1 MGESGF
7 ILLPTEVDKIVDPF
21 VDAGNLLIVDN
32 DPLIDED
39 SKKKPSEEELSARVR
54 DNAQFLFNKIWE
66 LERKRIDEAICAKLP
81 GPLFRLP
88 REKPLPSERQLT
100 KWEQY
105 AQQKGIRK
113 RKKDRKVFDEQ
124 TQEWKARYGY
134 KSVKDNNAKE
144 WLIEIPDNKDP
155 MVDYFDERRN
165 AKREKVNKNEMQR
178 LRNIARLKGISSA
191 NATPLGIAV
200 DLNNRS
206 RHELVNQINRARY
219 STASHGAF
227 QPSIKNEKKLLKT
240 GKHHKYKPN
249 EANISDEKEKQ
260 LQILDKLSS
269 KNSVLNE
276 ARLAASQQSNQQQNV
291 DKSQS
296 KGPKRSKSAIHRQQ
310 HFQNKVK
317 KMKKTRGNSMKVGKQ
332 KKGRGGGG
340 SRSRCIFFLQYITF
354 C

>member
-1 MGESGF
+1 MGEQGF
-7 ILLPTEVDKIVDPF
+7 TLLSTEVNKILDPF
-21 VDAGNLLIVDN
+21 VDAGNLLIIDN
-32 DPLIDED
+32 DDLVDED
-39 SKKKPSEEELSARVR
+39 STSKPSEEELSAKVR

-66 LERKRIDEAICAKLP
+66 LERKRIGEAICAKLP
-81 GPLFRLP
+81 TPLLRLP

-105 AQQKGIRK
+105 AKQKGLRK

-134 KSVKDNNAKE
+134 KSVKNNNADD

-155 MVDYFDERRN
+155 MIDYFEEREK
-165 AKREKVNKNEMQR
+165 AKRERVSKNEMQR
-178 LRNIARLKGISSA
+178 LRNIARFKGPHISSA

-200 DLNNRS
+200 DLKDRS

-227 QPSIKNEKKLLKT
+227 QPAIKNEKKLLKT
-240 GKHHKYKPN
+240 GKHHKYEPN
-249 EANISDEKEKQ
+249 EVDTSGERKKQ
-260 LQILDKLSS
+260 LEILDRLSS
-269 KNSVLNE
+269 KKNILNE
-276 ARLAASQQSNQQQNV
+276 TRLAASQQSSLQQHV
-291 DKSQS
+291 DKNQN
-296 KGPKRSKSAIHRQQ
+296 KGPKRSKSTIHRQQ

-332 KKGRGGGG
+332 RKGRGGGG
-340 SRSRCIFFLQYITF
+340 SRFS
-354 C
+354 

>member
-1 MGESGF
+1 M
-7 ILLPTEVDKIVDPF
+7 IV
-21 VDAGNLLIVDN
+21 N
-32 DPLIDED
+32 E
-39 SKKKPSEEELSARVR
+39 R
-54 DNAQFLFNKIWE
+54 DCVHF
-66 LERKRIDEAICAKLP
+66 
-81 GPLFRLP
+81 
-88 REKPLPSERQLT
+88 
-100 KWEQY
+100 
-105 AQQKGIRK
+105 
-113 RKKDRKVFDEQ
+113 
-124 TQEWKARYGY
+124 
-134 KSVKDNNAKE
+134 
-144 WLIEIPDNKDP
+144 DP

-340 SRSRCIFFLQYITF
+340 SRSRLAVRSDISSICENNLKIALSNPLLTELPKVVLRLFFKFVQTKDSIGIFIGNEEV
-354 C
+354 CRR